1 MSQHRVRAERRIDA
15 PVEDVWAVVDDT
27 SRYAEWVDG
36 CLEVTRHHGSAT
48 VGDTYGERNSTLGP
62 LIATTTWTVLEV
74 EPHVRRVDAG
84 EGLAPLRDFRNV
96 FTFTPTSDGR
106 GTLMTYE
113 VTFGLALLIE
123 EIVQFFWG
131 KNIVPFEEPAAL
143 QFALFNIGGNAVPAY
158 KVFMIFVAIAIFLGL
173 LYVLTKTR
181 VGMIIQAALSYPKT
195 VEALGHNVPLI
206 FMGVFGVGTAL
217 AGVAGVIAGP
227 VLGTFPGMA
236 FLLGSIVFVT
246 IVIGGLGSLFGAL
259 VASLLIGWLTTFAA
273 TYNFEFASILTA
285 FGMERP
291 EDLSESY
298 LRDLWVLTLPQIGPI
313 LPYLLMVLILVVR
326 PYGLFGKR
334 DA

>member
-113 VTFGLALLIE
+113 VTFGLALGPLGR
-123 EIVQFFWG
+123 VL
-131 KNIVPFEEPAAL
+131 AA
-143 QFALFNIGGNAVPAY
+143 
-158 KVFMIFVAIAIFLGL
+158 
-173 LYVLTKTR
+173 
-181 VGMIIQAALSYPKT
+181 
-195 VEALGHNVPLI
+195 
-206 FMGVFGVGTAL
+206 
-217 AGVAGVIAGP
+217 
-227 VLGTFPGMA
+227 VLGRSLPQEFQRSIQNLDT
-236 FLLGSIVFVT
+236 LLRS
-246 IVIGGLGSLFGAL
+246 
-259 VASLLIGWLTTFAA
+259 
-273 TYNFEFASILTA
+273 
-285 FGMERP
+285 ERP
-291 EDLSESY
+291 
-298 LRDLWVLTLPQIGPI
+298 LP
-313 LPYLLMVLILVVR
+313 R
-326 PYGLFGKR
+326 EAR
-334 DA
+334 